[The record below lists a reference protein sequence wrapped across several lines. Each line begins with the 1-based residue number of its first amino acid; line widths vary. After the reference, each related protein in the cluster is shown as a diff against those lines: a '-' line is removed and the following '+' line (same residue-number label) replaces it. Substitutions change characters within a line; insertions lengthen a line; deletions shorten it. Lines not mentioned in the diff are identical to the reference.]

1 MAHLFKMNVSLVFL
15 LLQHMT
21 SLYEVMT
28 FVQIVVVDF
37 GILSIIVTKMGMLYA
52 QKFNV
57 NEKLIDR

>member
-37 GILSIIVTKMGMLYA
+37 GILSIIVTKIGMLYA